1 MISME
6 VVVETLEEE
15 VAVARSEDSAATLEG
30 VAMSVDLEEAELD
43 PISEVAEETSEEEV
57 EEVEVVVHLLHKV
70 SFTSW
75 KSIFENHLLHLF

>member
-43 PISEVAEETSEEEV
+43 PISEVAEETSEEE
-57 EEVEVVVHLLHKV
+57 EVVVVVHLLHKV
-70 SFTSW
+70 SLS
-75 KSIFENHLLHLF
+75 

>member
-1 MISME
+1 M
-6 VVVETLEEE
+6 ETLE
-15 VAVARSEDSAATLEG
+15 VAVAVARLEDSAATLEA
-30 VAMSVDLEEAELD
+30 VEMSVDLEEAELD

-57 EEVEVVVHLLHKV
+57 EEVEVVVVVHLLHKV